1 MAAGTEIYLTQVSA
15 ETQKEH
21 TMQLYQT
28 RMQVRY
34 LGDSRPA
41 AFVAHMAGQSA
52 RLGTYRLQEDQS
64 LGPSSSAA
72 SAQLSVSHLKTI
84 CDEVMY

>member
-41 AFVAHMAGQSA
+41 AFVAHMAGQTLKVPDWALSGCRKTKA
-52 RLGTYRLQEDQS
+52 WVQAAVLPV
-64 LGPSSSAA
+64 PS
-72 SAQLSVSHLKTI
+72 
-84 CDEVMY
+84 

>member
-1 MAAGTEIYLTQVSA
+1 MAAGTETYLTQFSA
-15 ETQKEH
+15 ETQKEC

-28 RMQVRY
+28 TMQVRY

-64 LGPSSSAA
+64 LGGWAQAAVPS
-72 SAQLSVSHLKTI
+72 
-84 CDEVMY
+84 